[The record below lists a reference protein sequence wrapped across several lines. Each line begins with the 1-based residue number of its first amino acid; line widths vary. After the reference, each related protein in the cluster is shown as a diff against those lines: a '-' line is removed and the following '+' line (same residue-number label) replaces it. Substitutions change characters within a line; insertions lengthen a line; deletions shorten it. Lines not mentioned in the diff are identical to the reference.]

1 MKNLNC
7 FKKTMDKL
15 VKEGDYWIVY
25 RHSEAWGDCP
35 IFKSKSKEQA
45 EKLLK

>member
-1 MKNLNC
+1 MKNLNY

-15 VKEGDYWIVY
+15 VKEGEYWVVY
-25 RHSEAWGDCP
+25 RHSETWGDCP
-35 IFKSKSKEQA
+35 ILRTKNKAQA